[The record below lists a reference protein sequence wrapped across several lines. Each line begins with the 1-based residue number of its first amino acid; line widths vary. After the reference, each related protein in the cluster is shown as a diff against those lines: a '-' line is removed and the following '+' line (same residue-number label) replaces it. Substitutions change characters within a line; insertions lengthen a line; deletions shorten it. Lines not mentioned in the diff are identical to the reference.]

1 MGVAKIDFKPKNIPR
16 GKEAHY
22 IAMKYSI
29 QEEDSSLEKMNLGQ
43 RSKGGTG
50 TNLVD
55 IWRKS
60 LSGFQLWK
68 SLPPLPHV
76 LPGLFIWKP

>member
-1 MGVAKIDFKPKNIPR
+1 
-16 GKEAHY
+16 
-22 IAMKYSI
+22 MKYSI
-29 QEEDSSLEKMNLGQ
+29 QEEDSSLEKVNLGQ

-60 LSGFQLWK
+60 LSGFLLWK
-68 SLPPLPHV
+68 SLPPSSSCLAWIIY
-76 LPGLFIWKP
+76 LETLK